1 MAWPS
6 KIHLLSL
13 DIKKKIK
20 VMTNEKKKLLVDVI
34 NNNLKEADRLFKT
47 KEQSDAFII
56 GWLRGA
62 LNVVKEELE
71 TK

>member
-1 MAWPS
+1 
-6 KIHLLSL
+6 
-13 DIKKKIK
+13 
-20 VMTNEKKKLLVDVI
+20 MTNEKKKLLVDVI